1 MLLVNANRSKSFGMQ
16 PRLVTV
22 KILRYGYTLDMRMEV
37 GTRTFIF
44 CYSLGLKDLAVNA
57 FCDFALALFP
67 ISFIKNLQIRFSS
80 KVILVVL
87 MSCGVM

>member
-1 MLLVNANRSKSFGMQ
+1 MPTGQKALGCSHTWSLSRSEDILIRRICEW
-16 PRLVTV
+16 RLEPV
-22 KILRYGYTLDMRMEV
+22 L
-37 GTRTFIF
+37 FIF
-44 CYSLGLKDLAVNA
+44 GYRLGLKDLAVNA

-87 MSCGVM
+87 MSCGFM